1 MPFDVDVR
9 LRKRRCRDDDPAYPW
24 TFRAVNGPLWL
35 ARLLRLGGVLE
46 TVTGLALIADPAGG
60 ASALFGSSM
69 EGPAIAIG
77 RIGGGALLSLG
88 IACWLARKTPT
99 APASVGVA
107 WGYLAYNLVTCA
119 TLAWASVALSV
130 GSLPT
135 LGGLVL
141 HGLLGAALLAALL
154 GRAPPGAD
162 S

>member
-1 MPFDVDVR
+1 MPFNVDVR
-9 LRKRRCRDDDPAYPW
+9 LRKRRRRDDDPAHPW
-24 TFRAVNGPLWL
+24 TFRAVNSPLWL
-35 ARLLRLGGVLE
+35 ARLLGLGGILE

-69 EGPAIAIG
+69 EGPGIAIG

-107 WGYLAYNLVTCA
+107 WGYLAYNVVTCA
-119 TLAWASVALSV
+119 TLAWASVEVAV

-141 HGLLGAALLAALL
+141 HGLLGVALLAALL
-154 GRAPPGAD
+154 GRGRSAAD